1 VVRTAS
7 GTMTGSAL
15 VPAGRRGGP
24 PRSEPAAPGSKLWV
38 LGLGVLAVSVLA
50 VAAPMLNR
58 PRGQR
63 QPGPTKS

>member
-1 VVRTAS
+1 
-7 GTMTGSAL
+7 

-24 PRSEPAAPGSKLWV
+24 PRSEPDAEPGSKLWI

-58 PRGQR
+58 PRRQR